1 MGKKENFK
9 MTGNDVFKID
19 GNFIY
24 LTAPYCE
31 FYIPQSFFKSSGNFA
46 EDRGEII
53 RGIGLFNVGIF
64 SDGKLVE
71 MKTLNIPTWIEMY
84 VHESENRDV
93 QLPGSNEPEPC
104 RVLIYY
110 QGSKVMNSKIIEDSS
125 NAESYLSLI
134 CGGKVPTSVPYSKSA
149 QVWRK
154 NQQMNGVNLGV
165 PAVIEEMILSV
176 SYRNKDNLGQ
186 KFCKVVGQN
195 KEVSDYGY
203 EMASIRQICQYAST
217 FTALWFE
224 DFDSMVTTSLNRT
237 RENKPEANS
246 PLEKI
251 IKM

>member
-1 MGKKENFK
+1 MNG
-9 MTGNDVFKID
+9 TDVFKSD

-24 LTAPYCE
+24 LTASYCE
-31 FYIPQSFFKSSGNFA
+31 FYIPQSFFKSSADFA

-71 MKTLNIPTWIEMY
+71 IKTLNIPTWIEMY

-93 QLPGSNEPEPC
+93 ELPGYDKPEPC

-110 QGSKVMNSKIIEDSS
+110 QGSKVMNAKIIEDST
-125 NAESYLSLI
+125 NAETYLSLI
-134 CGGKVPTSVPYSKSA
+134 CGGKVPASIPYSKAA
-149 QVWRK
+149 QIWRK
-154 NQQMNGVNLGV
+154 NQQMNGVHLGV
-165 PAVIEEMILSV
+165 PAVIEEMILAV
-176 SYRNKDNLGQ
+176 SYRDKNNLGQ
-186 KFCKVVGQN
+186 KFCKVIGQN
-195 KEVSDYGY
+195 KDVSEYDYM
-203 EMASIRQICQYAST
+203 MASIRQICQYAST

-224 DFDSMVTTSLNRT
+224 DFDAMVTTSLNRT

>member
-1 MGKKENFK
+1 
-9 MTGNDVFKID
+9 MTGTDVFKSD

-31 FYIPQSFFKSSGNFA
+31 FYIPQEFFNTSAGFA
-46 EDRGEII
+46 EDRGDMI
-53 RGIGLFNVGIF
+53 RGIGLFDVGVF

-71 MKTLNIPTWIEMY
+71 MKTLNIPTWIELY

-93 QLPGSNEPEPC
+93 KLPGTDDLVPC

-110 QGSKVMNSKIIEDSS
+110 KGAKVMNAKIIEDSS
-125 NAESYLSLI
+125 NSELYLKLI
-134 CGGKVPTSVPYSKSA
+134 CGGKIPTSVPYGKSA
-149 QVWRK
+149 QIWRK
-154 NQQMNGVNLGV
+154 NQKMNGVHLGV

-176 SYRNKDNLGQ
+176 AYRDKKNLGQ
-186 KFCKVVGQN
+186 KFCKVIGQN
-195 KEVSDYGY
+195 KNVSEYDYS
-203 EMASIRQICQYAST
+203 MASIRQICQYAST

>member
-1 MGKKENFK
+1 
-9 MTGNDVFKID
+9 MTGTDIFKSD

-24 LTAPYCE
+24 LNAPYCE
-31 FYIPQSFFKSSGNFA
+31 FYIPQSFFKSTAGFA
-46 EDRGEII
+46 EDRGDTIH
-53 RGIGLFNVGIF
+53 GIGLFDVGIF
-64 SDGKLVE
+64 SDGQLIE

-93 QLPGSNEPEPC
+93 KLPGSDELVPC

-110 QGSKVMNSKIIEDSS
+110 KGAKVMAAKIIEDSS
-125 NAESYLSLI
+125 NAELYLSLI
-134 CGGKVPTSVPYSKSA
+134 CGGKIPTSVPYSKAA
-149 QVWRK
+149 QIWRK
-154 NQQMNGVNLGV
+154 NQQMNGVHLGV

-176 SYRNKDNLGQ
+176 AYRDKNDMGQ
-186 KFCKVVGQN
+186 KFCKVIGQN
-195 KEVSDYGY
+195 KNNVSEYDYN
-203 EMASIRQICQYAST
+203 MASIRQICQYAST